1 MTRHRSGASVSLAT
15 VPANVSF
22 AFYLATGTVAGTLA
36 AETDYSATGGSL
48 QMGPRGQAGGTR
60 IPRACS
66 DEG

>member
-22 AFYLATGTVAGTLA
+22 AFYLATGTLA

-60 IPRACS
+60 IPRVCS